1 MSAIAPASNASNTS
15 NLQSA
20 TALPSSIASLPIALF
35 GSVMGLAGLSLAW
48 RAAHGLFGVPTWIGD
63 SIGWLAMLAFV
74 AMAGAYGIKAWTA
87 FDGVRAEFNHPIA
100 GNMFGTPLI
109 SLLLLPIPLAGISL
123 SLARATWA
131 AGAIGMTVFAWFAV
145 SRWMQGRQNPAHA
158 TPAWIVPVVG
168 MIDVP
173 LALPSLQW
181 PDLSGVMMFALA
193 VGLFFAIPIFTMIF
207 SRLIFQEPMPA
218 ALQPSLLIMVAP
230 FAVGFSSYAI
240 TTGRI
245 DDFAQAMYMLMLF
258 MLAVLIGRLR
268 NLPTACPFR
277 LSWWAVSFPLSASA
291 GAALRYAGHA
301 RNGYAD
307 GIAMLLLAIASIVIL
322 GLLVRTL
329 LGMMRGELR
338 TLAG

>member
-1 MSAIAPASNASNTS
+1 MNTVAPASNS
-15 NLQSA
+15 QSA
-20 TALPSSIASLPIALF
+20 AAPATSVASLPVALF
-35 GSVMGLAGLSLAW
+35 GAVMGLAGLSLAW
-48 RAAHGLFGVPTWIGD
+48 RAAHGLFGAPAWVGEGV
-63 SIGWLAMLAFV
+63 GWLAMLAFV
-74 AMAGAYGIKAWTA
+74 AMAGAYAAKALTA

-109 SLLLLPIPLAGISL
+109 SLLLLPIPLADISL
-123 SLARATWA
+123 AAARAAWA

-158 TPAWIVPVVG
+158 TPAWIIPVVG

-181 PDLSGVMMFALA
+181 PGLGGVMMFALA

-218 ALQPSLLIMVAP
+218 ALQPSLLIMAAP
-230 FAVGFSSYAI
+230 FSVGFSSYAI

-258 MLAVLIGRLR
+258 MLAVLLGRLR
-268 NLPTACPFR
+268 HLPGACPFR
-277 LSWWAVSFPLSASA
+277 LSWWAVSFPLAASA

-301 RNGYAD
+301 RNVYAD
-307 GIAMLLLAIASIVIL
+307 AIAVLLLALASVVIL

-329 LGMMRGELR
+329 FGIMRGELR